1 MNDAL
6 LIERILRQL
15 KAGVSLKAAT
25 DAVLGPGTYERTAA
39 EVGSTVIAG
48 SNPSR
53 CPYCY
58 RPHDLS
64 AAELACSDGSPP

>member
-25 DAVLGPGTYERTAA
+25 DAVLGPGTYDRTAGELGA
-39 EVGSTVIAG
+39 TVVAG
-48 SNPSR
+48 TNPSR
-53 CPYCY
+53 CSYCY
-58 RPHDLS
+58 RPHDLTP
-64 AAELACSDGSPP
+64 AELACADGSPP